1 VDLDAAYEGSRGRVL
16 QWQYQSNAGYP
27 FVPQPRAENA
37 VYFAYTEVMV
47 DEAQEVWLEIGADDD
62 SKLWLN
68 DALVW
73 TSGTGDKR
81 WYRQPF
87 YQLKDDI
94 GKLNLV
100 EGSQRVKLRAGRNTL
115 LFKLYNGIDLMF
127 FSVVL
132 SPVNPT
138 P

>member
-1 VDLDAAYEGSRGRVL
+1 
-16 QWQYQSNAGYP
+16 
-27 FVPQPRAENA
+27 
-37 VYFAYTEVMV
+37 
-47 DEAQEVWLEIGADDD
+47 
-62 SKLWLN
+62 
-68 DALVW
+68 LVW
-73 TSGTGDKR
+73 TSGNSNKP

-115 LFKLYNGIDLMF
+115 LLKLYNGIDLMF

-132 SPVNPT
+132 SPVNPN

>member
-1 VDLDAAYEGSRGRVL
+1 MLASADINPQTLRVGAGRVL
-16 QWQYQSNAGYP
+16 RWQYQSNAGYP

-47 DEAQEVWLEIGADDD
+47 DEAREVWLDFGADDD

-68 DALVW
+68 GDLVW
-73 TSGTGDKR
+73 TSGAA
-81 WYRQPF
+81 
-87 YQLKDDI
+87 
-94 GKLNLV
+94 
-100 EGSQRVKLRAGRNTL
+100 EARNTL

-127 FSVVL
+127 FAVVL
-132 SPVNPT
+132 SPVNPN